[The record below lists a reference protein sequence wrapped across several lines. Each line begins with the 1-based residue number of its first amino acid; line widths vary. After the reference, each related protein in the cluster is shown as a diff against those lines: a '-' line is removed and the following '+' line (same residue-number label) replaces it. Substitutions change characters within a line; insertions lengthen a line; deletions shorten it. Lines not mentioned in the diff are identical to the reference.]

1 MWENFWQTIQ
11 VKVIG
16 EEKFDEYGK
25 VSKYAKYSFAI
36 FVNTGKENL
45 GK

>member
-1 MWENFWQTIQ
+1 MGNFWQTMQ
-11 VKVIG
+11 VEVIG
-16 EEKFDEYGK
+16 EEKIDEYGR

>member
-1 MWENFWQTIQ
+1 MGNFWQTIQ

-25 VSKYAKYSFAI
+25 VSKHANYSFAI
-36 FVNTGKENL
+36 FVNAGKENL
-45 GK
+45 GE